1 MNSQQLSL
9 SAEVAAQELI
19 KRRSVRASLIEY
31 ARNIEVPGAPIDQKD
46 EDCEDFE
53 PVQTPLSDHHLLL
66 LTKLQETCEKPY
78 GRLMVFM
85 PPGSAKSTYASVV
98 FPSWFLGRTKDKK
111 MITVTYGDSLSRK
124 LGRRTR
130 GICKQKAFN
139 RFFSTAISRHS
150 SAADEWA
157 LDNGSEYMSAGILAG
172 VTGNRADGIVID
184 DPVKGR
190 SEANS
195 EAISKSTWDA
205 YNDDIKT
212 RLKPG
217 GFIVIV
223 QTRWSEKDLS
233 GRLLPEKWNGESGL
247 IRCTDGQDWDVI
259 CLPAKCEFEGD
270 PLGRKVGEY
279 LWPEWFDEKHWSQF
293 ENSPITWASLYQQRP
308 SPSEGGLFKP
318 DKIEIV
324 GAIPAGTTFC
334 RAWDLAATAGGGDWT
349 VGAKIGK
356 TPEGK
361 FIITNIQRA
370 QKSSDDVRFLIKNTA
385 MTDGVACRI
394 RIPQDPGQS
403 GKAQANDLIRML
415 GGYSV
420 KAEVVS
426 GRKEIRAEPLASQIN
441 VGNVQMLLGDWN
453 EPLLSELRMFPNG
466 AHDDQIDALS
476 DAFNEINAGFSHQ
489 GLFEYY
495 KELATNKDMG
505 T

>member
-1 MNSQQLSL
+1 MTSQKSDEEKLL
-9 SAEVAAQELI
+9 QELLLR
-19 KRRSVRASLIEY
+19 KQAKSSLIEY
-31 ARNIEVPGAPIDQKD
+31 ARLIEVPGAPINEKD

-53 PVQTPLSDHHLLL
+53 PVKTPLADHHLLL

-111 MITVTYGDSLSRK
+111 LITVTYGDSLSRK

-184 DPVKGR
+184 DPTKGR

-195 EAISKSTWDA
+195 EAISKSTWDS

-217 GFIVIV
+217 GFIFIV

-247 IRCTDGQDWDVI
+247 IRCTDGQDWAVI

-279 LWPEWFDEKHWSQF
+279 LWPEWFDAKHWEQF
-293 ENSPITWASLYQQRP
+293 ESSPVTWASLYQQRP
-308 SPSEGGLFKP
+308 SPLEGGLFKP
-318 DKIEIV
+318 DQIQIIDAV
-324 GAIPAGTTFC
+324 PAGQTIQWI
-334 RAWDLAATAGGGDWT
+334 RGWDLASTTDGDWT
-349 VGAKIGK
+349 AGARLGKLDDGRFIISNVKRARVGPDERDATLLNTAALDGKDTKIG
-356 TPEGK
+356 
-361 FIITNIQRA
+361 
-370 QKSSDDVRFLIKNTA
+370 
-385 MTDGVACRI
+385 
-394 RIPQDPGQS
+394 IPQDPGQA
-403 GKAQANDLIRML
+403 GKTQVLYLTRALA
-415 GGYSV
+415 GYSV
-420 KAEVVS
+420 TTSPETGSKVT
-426 GRKEIRAEPLASQIN
+426 RAEPFAAQMN
-441 VGNVQMLLGDWN
+441 VGNVLMLRGDWN
-453 EPLLSELRMFPNG
+453 AAFIDELRMFPNG
-466 AHDDQIDALS
+466 TFDDQVDACSRAFGMFID
-476 DAFNEINAGFSHQ
+476 
-489 GLFEYY
+489 
-495 KELATNKDMG
+495 NKFGMLDWMQAQANKAKQSG
-505 T
+505 